1 MEREVEIRIPMMNA
15 LAVSQPMLDDAAL
28 VARIRAGDP
37 DAEAE
42 LARRFG
48 PRMRVLCLARTRRP
62 DLAND
67 LAQDAMIALLLELR
81 RGGLREP
88 SALPAFA
95 AGIARNIVRSE
106 HRASTRH
113 DIQSLDMDVVQA
125 SAEEADVRR
134 LDVERALDRLPAAD
148 QQVLR
153 LILVEGCKPADLASR
168 LHISPDAART
178 RKLRAQRR
186 LMDVF
191 GPPPPS
197 RSPDSQPP
205 TLR

>member
-1 MEREVEIRIPMMNA
+1 MLNVIAESGP
-15 LAVSQPMLDDAAL
+15 VSDDAAL

-37 DAEAE
+37 DAEAD

-48 PRMRVLCLARTRRP
+48 PRMRALCLARTRRP
-62 DLAND
+62 DLASD

-88 SALPAFA
+88 SALAAFA

-113 DIQSLDMDVVQA
+113 DVRPLETDVVQA
-125 SAEEADVRR
+125 ATEEGDVRR
-134 LDVERALDRLPAAD
+134 LDVERALDRLPPAD

-153 LILVEGCKPADLASR
+153 LILVDGCKPADLAVR
-168 LHISPDAART
+168 LAISPEAARA

-186 LMDVF
+186 LMEVF
-191 GPPPPS
+191 GSPPPS
-197 RSPDSQPP
+197 RSSAPQPHM
-205 TLR
+205 LR

>member
-1 MEREVEIRIPMMNA
+1 MPNA
-15 LAVSQPMLDDAAL
+15 AAASPPAVDDVAL
-28 VARIRAGDP
+28 VARLRAGDP

-42 LARRFG
+42 LAERFG
-48 PRMRVLCLARTRRP
+48 PRMRALCLARTRRP

-67 LAQDAMIALLLELR
+67 LAQDAMIALLIELR
-81 RGGLREP
+81 RGGLRDP
-88 SALPAFA
+88 HALPAFA

-106 HRASTRH
+106 HRASTRY
-113 DIQSLDMDVVQA
+113 DVQPLEVDVPQA
-125 SAEEADVRR
+125 AAEDAEVRR
-134 LDVERALDRLPAAD
+134 LDVERALDRLSVAD

-153 LILVEGCKPADLASR
+153 LILVEGCKPADLAVR
-168 LHISPDAART
+168 LGISSDAART

-197 RSPDSQPP
+197 RSPASQPP
-205 TLR
+205 SYR

>member
-1 MEREVEIRIPMMNA
+1 MPNVAAASAP
-15 LAVSQPMLDDAAL
+15 VVDDVAL
-28 VARIRAGDP
+28 VARLRAGDP

-42 LARRFG
+42 LAERFG
-48 PRMRVLCLARTRRP
+48 PRMRALCLARTRRP

-67 LAQDAMIALLLELR
+67 LAQDAMIALLIELR
-81 RGGLREP
+81 RGGLRDP
-88 SALPAFA
+88 HALPAFA

-113 DIQSLDMDVVQA
+113 DVQPLEVDVPQA
-125 SAEEADVRR
+125 AAADAEVRR
-134 LDVERALDRLPAAD
+134 LDVERALDRLPVAD

-153 LILVEGCKPADLASR
+153 LILVEGCKPADLAVR
-168 LHISPDAART
+168 LGISAEAART

-191 GPPPPS
+191 GSPPPS
-197 RSPDSQPP
+197 RSPAAQPP
-205 TLR
+205 SYR

>member
-1 MEREVEIRIPMMNA
+1 MTNA
-15 LAVSQPMLDDAAL
+15 LALSSSPTDDAAL
-28 VARIRAGDP
+28 VARVRAGDP

-42 LARRFG
+42 LARRFA

-81 RGGLREP
+81 RGGLRDP
-88 SALPAFA
+88 AALPAFA

-106 HRASTRH
+106 HRASRRH
-113 DIQSLDMDVVQA
+113 DVGSLEVDVDVA
-125 SAEEADVRR
+125 REEGEDAAVRR
-134 LDVERALDRLPAAD
+134 LDVERALDGLPVAD

-153 LILVEGCKPADLASR
+153 LILVEGCKPADVAAR
-168 LHISPDAART
+168 LGISPEAART

-186 LMDVF
+186 LMEAFDTAF
-191 GPPPPS
+191 QPRPPGRATGSAPGMS
-197 RSPDSQPP
+197 RSM
-205 TLR
+205 

>member
-1 MEREVEIRIPMMNA
+1 MPNA
-15 LAVSQPMLDDAAL
+15 LPVPPTLPPVDDAAL
-28 VARIRAGDP
+28 VERLRVGDP
-37 DAEAE
+37 AAEAE
-42 LARRFG
+42 LAQRFG
-48 PRMRVLCLARTRRP
+48 PRMRALCLARTRRP

-67 LAQDAMIALLLELR
+67 LAQDALIALLLELR
-81 RGGLREP
+81 RGGLRDP
-88 SALPAFA
+88 AALPAFA

-113 DIQSLDMDVVQA
+113 DVQSLDTDVVQP
-125 SAEEADVRR
+125 SAEDDEVRR
-134 LDVERALDRLPAAD
+134 LDVERALDRLPVSD

-168 LHISPDAART
+168 LGISAEAART

-186 LMDVF
+186 LMEVF
-191 GPPPPS
+191 GSPLPS
-197 RSPDSQPP
+197 RSPASQPP

>member
-1 MEREVEIRIPMMNA
+1 MTA
-15 LAVSQPMLDDAAL
+15 LAEPTPLSDDTAL

-37 DAEAE
+37 HAEAE
-42 LARRFG
+42 LAWRFG
-48 PRMRVLCLARTRRP
+48 PRMRALCLARTRRP
-62 DLAND
+62 DLAGD
-67 LAQDAMIALLLELR
+67 LAQDAMIALLIELR

-95 AGIARNIVRSE
+95 AGIARNLVRSE

-113 DIQSLDMDVVQA
+113 DVRPLEVEIVQA

-134 LDVERALDRLPAAD
+134 LDVERALDRLPVAD

-153 LILVEGCKPADLASR
+153 LILVEGCKPADLATR
-168 LHISPDAART
+168 LGISPEAART

-191 GPPPPS
+191 GPPPRS
-197 RSPDSQPP
+197 RSPGSEPP
-205 TLR
+205 ILR

>member
-1 MEREVEIRIPMMNA
+1 MPTA
-15 LAVSQPMLDDAAL
+15 LPLPSTLPPVDDVAL
-28 VARIRAGDP
+28 VARLRAGDLT
-37 DAEAE
+37 AEAE
-42 LARRFG
+42 LAQRFG
-48 PRMRVLCLARTRRP
+48 PRMRALCLARTRRP

-81 RGGLREP
+81 RGGLRDP
-88 SALPAFA
+88 GALPAFA

-113 DIQSLDMDVVQA
+113 DVQGI
-125 SAEEADVRR
+125 EADVAQPSREDAQVRR
-134 LDVERALDRLPAAD
+134 LDLERALDRLPVSD

-153 LILVEGCKPADLASR
+153 WILVEGCKPADLASR
-168 LHISPDAART
+168 LGISAEAART

-186 LMDVF
+186 LMDLF
-191 GPPPPS
+191 GSAVPS
-197 RSPDSQPP
+197 RSPASLPP

>member
-1 MEREVEIRIPMMNA
+1 MPNA
-15 LAVSQPMLDDAAL
+15 VALSAPVTDDAAL
-28 VARIRAGDP
+28 VARIRAGDA
-37 DAEAE
+37 DAESE

-62 DLAND
+62 DLASD

-81 RGGLREP
+81 RGGQRDAA
-88 SALPAFA
+88 ALPAFA

-113 DIQSLDMDVVQA
+113 DVQSLEMDVVQA
-125 SAEEADVRR
+125 SDEDADVRR
-134 LDVERALDRLPAAD
+134 LDVERALERLPVSD

-153 LILVEGCKPADLASR
+153 LILVEGCKPADLAVR
-168 LHISPDAART
+168 LGISPEAARA

-186 LMDVF
+186 LIEVF

-197 RSPDSQPP
+197 RSLDSQPP
-205 TLR
+205 TSR

>member
-1 MEREVEIRIPMMNA
+1 MIDA
-15 LAVSQPMLDDAAL
+15 LATLPPVTDDATL
-28 VARIRAGDP
+28 VARIRSGDP

-48 PRMRVLCLARTRRP
+48 PRMRALCLARTRRP
-62 DLAND
+62 DLAGD
-67 LAQDAMIALLLELR
+67 LAQDALIALLLELR

-106 HRASTRH
+106 HRSASRH
-113 DIQSLDMDVVQA
+113 DVQSLDMDVVQA

-134 LDVERALDRLPAAD
+134 LDVERALDRLPVAD

-153 LILVEGCKPADLASR
+153 LILVEGCKPADLAAR
-168 LHISPDAART
+168 LGISADAART

-186 LMDVF
+186 LMEVF
-191 GPPPPS
+191 GPPPAS
-197 RSPDSQPP
+197 RFPESQPP

>member
-1 MEREVEIRIPMMNA
+1 MMNA
-15 LAVSQPMLDDAAL
+15 LAVPEPMLDDAAL
-28 VARIRAGDP
+28 VARIRAGDS
-37 DAEAE
+37 DAESE

-153 LILVEGCKPADLASR
+153 LILIEGCKPADLAIR
-168 LHISPDAART
+168 LRISPDAART

-186 LMDVF
+186 LMEAF

-197 RSPDSQPP
+197 RSHDSQPP

>member
-1 MEREVEIRIPMMNA
+1 
-15 LAVSQPMLDDAAL
+15 MLNVIAGPGPTSDDAAL

-42 LARRFG
+42 LAHRFG

-106 HRASTRH
+106 HRASARH
-113 DIQSLDMDVVQA
+113 DVRPLEADVVQTR
-125 SAEEADVRR
+125 AEDEDVRR
-134 LDVERALDRLPAAD
+134 IDVERAIDRLPPAD

-153 LILVEGCKPADLASR
+153 LILVEGCKPADLAAR
-168 LHISPDAART
+168 LGISPEAARA

-186 LMDVF
+186 LTEVF
-191 GPPPPS
+191 GPPPSS
-197 RSPDSQPP
+197 RSSASQPHM
-205 TLR
+205 LR